1 MKKDMLEKIRYATN
15 PLIQTVME
23 TCDYLDVNDMYVL
36 TNKRN
41 VVVLTKDDVYR
52 ELPVNSIVINSGYDY
67 RDDSL
72 VNADIFLAIRPDN
85 SIVIKKNLNSVTRD
99 DLEHVNHSEMI
110 VEIKIGENAE
120 ILYNKDEMKEDLD
133 TFYNR
138 YGISYH
144 NTIRGFNKRPNS
156 RKIYDQN
163 VKNNLLNN
171 IDIIRKSVNDIIF
184 EDRLIKLTIGR

>member
-85 SIVIKKNLNSVTRD
+85 SIVIKKNLNSVTKD

-110 VEIKIGENAE
+110 VEIKIGENTE
-120 ILYNKDEMKEDLD
+120 ILYNKDKMKEDLD

-144 NTIRGFNKRPNS
+144 NTIRDFNKRPNS

>member
-144 NTIRGFNKRPNS
+144 NTIRDFNKRPNS

>member
-85 SIVIKKNLNSVTRD
+85 SIVIKKNLNSVTKD

-110 VEIKIGENAE
+110 VEIKIGENTE

-144 NTIRGFNKRPNS
+144 NTIRDFNKRPNS

-171 IDIIRKSVNDIIF
+171 RDIIRKSVNDIIF

>member
-41 VVVLTKDDVYR
+41 IVVLTKDDVYR

-85 SIVIKKNLNSVTRD
+85 SIVIKKNLNSVTKD

-110 VEIKIGENAE
+110 VEIKIGENTE

-144 NTIRGFNKRPNS
+144 NTIRDFNKRPNS

>member
-85 SIVIKKNLNSVTRD
+85 SIVIKKNLNSVTKD

-110 VEIKIGENAE
+110 VEIKIGENTE

-144 NTIRGFNKRPNS
+144 NTIRDFNKRPNS